1 MPIRH
6 PPGRLHPA
14 ADRSGN
20 VMLEFALALPILTL
34 LLVGLLDLGSFGLQK
49 SAMLQGARAGGQYA
63 ILVCSDSTT
72 CAAQS
77 SNINST
83 AQGATGLSGV
93 TATNSP
99 FCECVTGT
107 QLACTPTP
115 VCASGQTLKR
125 YITVNTTKAFSPAL
139 AVAALNFASFGSWT
153 PPTLVSASVTM
164 IVP

>member
-1 MPIRH
+1 MPSRH
-6 PPGRLHPA
+6 PAGRLRPTG
-14 ADRSGN
+14 DRSGN
-20 VMLEFALALPILTL
+20 VMIEFALALPILTL
-34 LLVGLLDLGSFGLQK
+34 LMAGLLDLGSFSLQK
-49 SAMLQGARAGGQYA
+49 SAMLQGARAGAQYG
-63 ILVCSDSTT
+63 ILVCGDSTT

-107 QLACTPTP
+107 TVLCSATCG
-115 VCASGQTLKR
+115 SGQTLKR
-125 YITVNTTKAFSPAL
+125 YITVNTTKSFSSAL
-139 AVAALNFASFGSWT
+139 SVATLNFGSFGSWT
-153 PPTLVSASVTM
+153 PPTSVSASVTM